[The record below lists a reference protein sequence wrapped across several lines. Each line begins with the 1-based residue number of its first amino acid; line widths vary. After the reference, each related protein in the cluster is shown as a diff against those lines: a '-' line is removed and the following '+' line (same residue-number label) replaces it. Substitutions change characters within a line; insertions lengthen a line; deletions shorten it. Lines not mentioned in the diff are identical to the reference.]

1 MNIAFTNVHIKI
13 IFLTCFK
20 HYKGGSRMRVDDHP
34 ILGRDEAEKD
44 ACIYVDGKKIPAKV
58 GEPIAAALLA
68 AGIRKFRYTQKED
81 KPRGIFCGI
90 GRCTDCI
97 MTVDGQPNVRT
108 CVTQVKNGMVVET
121 QKGLGKWA
129 DEK

>member
-1 MNIAFTNVHIKI
+1 
-13 IFLTCFK
+13 
-20 HYKGGSRMRVDDHP
+20 MRVNEHP
-34 ILGRDEAEKD
+34 ILGTDERKPD
-44 ACIYVDGKKIPAKV
+44 AVIIVDGQEIPAHT

-68 AGIRKFRYTQKED
+68 AGIRVFRVTPKEH

-108 CVTQVKNGMVVET
+108 CVTPVRHGMVIT
-121 QKGLGKWA
+121 SQKGLGTW
-129 DEK
+129 EGEQ

>member
-1 MNIAFTNVHIKI
+1 
-13 IFLTCFK
+13 
-20 HYKGGSRMRVDDHP
+20 MRVEDHP
-34 ILGRDEAEKD
+34 ILGRDEEQKSVH
-44 ACIYVDGKKIPAKV
+44 ITVDGKKIPAKE

-68 AGIRKFRYTQKED
+68 AGIRKFRYTQKEN

-108 CVTQVKNGMVVET
+108 CVTMVKDGMVVET

-129 DEK
+129 DEN